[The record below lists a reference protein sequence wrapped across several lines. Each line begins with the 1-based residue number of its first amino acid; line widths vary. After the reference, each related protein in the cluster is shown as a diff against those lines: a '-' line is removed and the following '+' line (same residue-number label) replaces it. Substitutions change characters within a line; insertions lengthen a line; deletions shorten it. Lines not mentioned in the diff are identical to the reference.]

1 MNDLKKMAILHA
13 VDLINTGQVED
24 VNLEEQIEILK
35 TSLEE
40 LTVMEE
46 YEHCT
51 NIQTLLNKLTQ
62 QHESSTEL

>member
-13 VDLINTGQVED
+13 VDLIDTGQVED

-35 TSLEE
+35 TSLDE
-40 LTVMEE
+40 LAVMEE
-46 YEHCT
+46 YEYCN
-51 NIQTLLNKLTQ
+51 NIKTLLNKLTQ

>member
-13 VDLINTGQVED
+13 VDLIDTGQVEG

-40 LTVMEE
+40 LTAMEE
-46 YEHCT
+46 YEYCI
-51 NIQTLLNKLTQ
+51 NIKTLLNKLTQ

>member
-13 VDLINTGQVED
+13 VDLIDTGQVED

-40 LTVMEE
+40 LTAMEE
-46 YEHCT
+46 YEYC
-51 NIQTLLNKLTQ
+51 NNVKTLLNKLTQ